1 VVEDEERVQA
11 QPRGRRV
18 ILISQWYEPSCD
30 VRRREL
36 LAAKAIN
43 ESSGVFDK
51 IHYVNG
57 TRRKWTYGE
66 LFGIASREYRGKVC
80 VVANTDI
87 AFDHT
92 ASLITAACKTKMVIT
107 LTRWEGSVAPNMLGH
122 LISMKDQKKNENWHF
137 SGTQDA
143 WAFVAGSVPEFSPD
157 VPMGVPG
164 CEQVLLGKL
173 VRSGCLVLSPSL
185 DIRIRHVHD
194 TPSDYEGE
202 PISCGEYA
210 YPRMTTLCDSE
221 GYVVR
226 HECPCPKCTGGV
238 EGKISTEVI
247 RTCQY

>member
-1 VVEDEERVQA
+1 M
-11 QPRGRRV
+11 

-36 LAAKAIN
+36 LAAKTIN
-43 ESSGVFDK
+43 ESSGVFER

-66 LFGIASREYRGKVC
+66 LIGIASREYRGKVC

-92 ASLITAACKTKMVIT
+92 ASLIAAACKTKMVIA

-122 LISMKDQKKNENWHF
+122 LISMEDQKKNENWHF

-143 WAFVAGSVPEFSPD
+143 WAFVAGSLPEFSPD
-157 VPMGVPG
+157 VSMGIQG

-173 VRSGCLVLSPSL
+173 VRAGCLILSPSL
-185 DIRIRHVHD
+185 DIRIRHVHE
-194 TPSDYEGE
+194 TPSDYEGK
-202 PISCGEYA
+202 PFSCGEYA
-210 YPRMTTLCDSE
+210 YPRMTTLCDTE

-226 HECPCPKCTGGV
+226 HECPCPQCRGDT
-238 EGKISTEVI
+238 EGKMSTEVI
-247 RTCQY
+247 RTCQS